1 MRDHQ
6 GLQERDLIMYLAGMM
21 TVLKDNGGRRLD
33 IDRRQFSY
41 TNYIPDRRV
50 CENRRVCIDRRNG
63 MDQRNGMERR
73 SGKIIKMNHGKELRK
88 GKERRS
94 GLERRATF
102 AAG

>member
-1 MRDHQ
+1 MELSRFLIEGFNDAHCRD
-6 GLQERDLIMYLAGMM
+6 D
-21 TVLKDNGGRRLD
+21 DNTQRYGGRRLD

-41 TNYIPDRRV
+41 TNYIPDRRL
-50 CENRRVCIDRRNG
+50 CENRRVCIDRRNEI
-63 MDQRNGMERR
+63 DQRSGMERR
-73 SGKIIKMNHGKELRK
+73 SGKIIKMSRGNELRK